1 MMNQHEIASPVE
13 LLDQQGHLLHPGYA
27 TRMQWQYDPRKIKA
41 RPFALKE
48 WDFFQVQLGGWVL
61 QFTLGHVSYAWN
73 AAVTLLHPAD
83 GRHAGD
89 GAVTG
94 VLMASNDR
102 LSQLKGITWRL

>member
-48 WDFFQVQLGGWVL
+48 WDFFQVQSPIHLCWE
-61 QFTLGHVSYAWN
+61 
-73 AAVTLLHPAD
+73 P
-83 GRHAGD
+83 
-89 GAVTG
+89 
-94 VLMASNDR
+94 
-102 LSQLKGITWRL
+102 LSRPCFR